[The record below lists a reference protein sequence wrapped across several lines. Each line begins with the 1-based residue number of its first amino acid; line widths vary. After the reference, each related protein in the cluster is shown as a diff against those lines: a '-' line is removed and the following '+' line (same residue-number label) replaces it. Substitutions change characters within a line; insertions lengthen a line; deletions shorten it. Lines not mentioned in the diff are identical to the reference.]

1 VGDGARA
8 ATTEVFEGATV
19 VETILEVISE
29 LGSLLLGLT
38 A

>member
-19 VETILEVISE
+19 IEIVLEEVDD
-29 LGSLLLGLT
+29 LLVRDID
-38 A
+38 